1 MTGVQTCALPIYK
14 CQTLENG
21 LTIIGEEIPYLKS
34 ISLGIWVKAG
44 SIIET
49 KENSGVSH
57 FIEHMLFKGT
67 KNRSSKEL
75 AREIDNLGGILNA
88 FTSKEC
94 TCFYVKLLDEHID
107 IGIDVLSDMILNS
120 CFDKKDIEKEKS
132 VILEELK
139 MYEDSPD
146 DLSYDLLLENIYKD
160 HSLGM
165 NILGD
170 RNTLK
175 NFKRENILDY
185 YNKYY
190 VPNNSVI
197 SICGNFNF
205 EEIVEKIKD
214 KFKTWEAKEASINTT
229 EPKFNPCIIK
239 KNKDIK
245 QVNLAIN
252 LKAIPMINDREV
264 YALSVVNNVFG
275 GSISSR
281 LFQKIREEKGLV
293 YSIYS
298 SQTLYQECGE
308 LGIFAST
315 SNENVEEVYKLILDE
330 IDLIRNEYI
339 SLQEIH
345 ESKEQLKGSYML
357 DRESTSSR
365 MMSNGKNLLMR
376 NKVDDEQDIIDY
388 INNVEYQDVVEIIE
402 KVFNKE
408 NIGVCIVGKD
418 VENISL

>member
-1 MTGVQTCALPIYK
+1 MHK
-14 CQTLENG
+14 CQTLKNG
-21 LTIIGEEIPYLKS
+21 LTIIGEEIPYVKS
-34 ISLGIWVKAG
+34 ISLGIWIKAG
-44 SIIET
+44 SIMET
-49 KENSGVSH
+49 KQNSGVSH

-67 KNRSSKEL
+67 KNRSAKDL
-75 AREIDNLGGILNA
+75 AREIDNLGGVINA

-94 TCFYVKLLDEHID
+94 TCFYVKLLDEHIN

-120 CFDKKDIEKEKS
+120 SFNQSDIEREKL

-146 DLSYDLLLENIYKD
+146 DLVYDLLLENIYKD

-175 NFKRENILDY
+175 NFKRENILEY

-190 VPNNSVI
+190 IPNNSVI
-197 SICGNFNF
+197 SVCGNFKF
-205 EEIVEKIKD
+205 EEIVNQIEE
-214 KFKTWEAKEASINTT
+214 KFKDWEKKKLHIEITK
-229 EPKFNPCIIK
+229 PDFNPCFIQ
-239 KNKDIK
+239 KNKDTE

-252 LKAIPMINDREV
+252 LEAIPMINNKEV
-264 YALSVVNNVFG
+264 YALAVVNNVFG

-281 LFQKIREEKGLV
+281 LFQKIREEKGLA

-298 SQTLYQECGE
+298 SQTLYQNCGE

-315 SNENVEEVYKLILDE
+315 SAENINKVYDMIIDEIKLI
-330 IDLIRNEYI
+330 RKNYI
-339 SLQEIH
+339 SSQEIN

-357 DRESTSSR
+357 DLESTSSR
-365 MMSNGKNLLMR
+365 MMSNGKNLLIK
-376 NKVDDEQDIIDY
+376 NEVDSEQDIIDY
-388 INNVEYQDVVEIIE
+388 INQVEYEDVVEIIE
-402 KVFNKE
+402 KVFNIE
-408 NIGVCIVGKD
+408 NLGVCIVGKD
-418 VENISL
+418 VEDINL

>member
-1 MTGVQTCALPIYK
+1 
-14 CQTLENG
+14 
-21 LTIIGEEIPYLKS
+21 
-34 ISLGIWVKAG
+34 
-44 SIIET
+44 
-49 KENSGVSH
+49 
-57 FIEHMLFKGT
+57 
-67 KNRSSKEL
+67 
-75 AREIDNLGGILNA
+75 
-88 FTSKEC
+88 
-94 TCFYVKLLDEHID
+94 
-107 IGIDVLSDMILNS
+107 
-120 CFDKKDIEKEKS
+120 
-132 VILEELK
+132 
-139 MYEDSPD
+139 
-146 DLSYDLLLENIYKD
+146 
-160 HSLGM
+160 
-165 NILGD
+165 
-170 RNTLK
+170 
-175 NFKRENILDY
+175 
-185 YNKYY
+185 
-190 VPNNSVI
+190 
-197 SICGNFNF
+197 
-205 EEIVEKIKD
+205 
-214 KFKTWEAKEASINTT
+214 
-229 EPKFNPCIIK
+229 
-239 KNKDIK
+239 
-245 QVNLAIN
+245 
-252 LKAIPMINDREV
+252 MINDREV

-388 INNVEYQDVVEIIE
+388 INNVEYKDVVEIIE

>member
-1 MTGVQTCALPIYK
+1 MYK
-14 CQTLENG
+14 CQTLKNG

-34 ISLGIWVKAG
+34 ISLGVWVKAG
-44 SIIET
+44 SIMET

-67 KNRSSKEL
+67 TNRTSKEL
-75 AREIDNLGGILNA
+75 AREIDNLGGVINA

-94 TCFYVKLLDEHID
+94 TCFYVKLLDEHIN

-120 CFDKKDIEKEKS
+120 RFDERDIKKEKS

-146 DLSYDLLLENIYKD
+146 DLVYDLLLENIYKD

-170 RNTLK
+170 RHSLK
-175 NFKRENILDY
+175 NLKRESILDY
-185 YNKYY
+185 YNEYY

-197 SICGNFNF
+197 SICGNFKF
-205 EEIVEKIKD
+205 EEIVKQIEE
-214 KFKTWEAKEASINTT
+214 KFKTWQPKSVDTT
-229 EPKFNPCIIK
+229 TTKPNFNPCIVK
-239 KNKDIK
+239 KNKDIE

-252 LKAIPMINDREV
+252 LDAIPMINNREV

-281 LFQKIREEKGLV
+281 LFQKIREEKGLA

-298 SQTLYQECGE
+298 SQTLYEDCGE

-315 SNENVEEVYKLILDE
+315 STENIQEVYKSILEE
-330 IDLIRNEYI
+330 IELIRNEYI
-339 SLQEIH
+339 SPQEIH

-357 DRESTSSR
+357 DLESTSSR
-365 MMSNGKNLLMR
+365 MMSNGKNMLMR

-388 INNVEYQDVVEIIE
+388 INAVEYDDVVKIIK
-402 KVFNKE
+402 KVFNTE
-408 NIGVCIVGKD
+408 NMGVCIVGKD
-418 VENISL
+418 VENINL